1 MRYLAEESER
11 LKREMPLSFTARAYF
26 IVRALFS
33 RPERREAYRK
43 FAGYALLEPR

>member
-1 MRYLAEESER
+1 M
-11 LKREMPLSFTARAYF
+11 F
-26 IVRALFS
+26 RALFS